1 MSNSIKIKKGKILVY
16 RVFDVGDDIDLEM
29 ASRILEQGSSPL
41 RFRLKRESRAM
52 VIKNAPLLLSLGS
65 WEHNY
70 FGYEC
75 NVESV
80 GKLWHFGG
88 FSVCFSITLPE
99 DLPWNRLID
108 FAAYLENDGTIDQ
121 VARQKTHDLM
131 VQISSVIKNRNV
143 IFDFYED
150 YVVHFIE
157 TVEGLDGNVN
167 QIFQKANVHALILA
181 ENRDRDTLSD
191 HVKQPINDSTFQYTI
206 NDLAVIDWNSA
217 FVIEP
222 NGSMD
227 VPDVIEFA
235 LCQLLEMRYYDDVL
249 DEKLASL
256 YNSVDTKKKGI
267 LNTLYASLAEEAGQ
281 KFLEISELIENVE
294 NSMKVVGD
302 FYLATIF
309 RATLKRFRFG
319 DWQISVDNK
328 LNNLVEVSKLL
339 HGEVHEKRGIV
350 LELTIIFLIMIEC
363 IPLFVSIFE

>member
-1 MSNSIKIKKGKILVY
+1 MTG
-16 RVFDVGDDIDLEM
+16 
-29 ASRILEQGSSPL
+29 
-41 RFRLKRESRAM
+41 
-52 VIKNAPLLLSLGS
+52 NAN
-65 WEHNY
+65 EI
-70 FGYEC
+70 
-75 NVESV
+75 
-80 GKLWHFGG
+80 
-88 FSVCFSITLPE
+88 FSKV
-99 DLPWNRLID
+99 
-108 FAAYLENDGTIDQ
+108 
-121 VARQKTHDLM
+121 
-131 VQISSVIKNRNV
+131 
-143 IFDFYED
+143 
-150 YVVHFIE
+150 
-157 TVEGLDGNVN
+157 
-167 QIFQKANVHALILA
+167 NVHALILN
-181 ENRDRDTLSD
+181 EIREKNFLSD
-191 HVKQPINDSTFQYTI
+191 QIKKTINESMFQYTI

-281 KFLEISELIENVE
+281 KYLEISELIENVE

-350 LELTIIFLIMIEC
+350 LELTVIFLIMIEC